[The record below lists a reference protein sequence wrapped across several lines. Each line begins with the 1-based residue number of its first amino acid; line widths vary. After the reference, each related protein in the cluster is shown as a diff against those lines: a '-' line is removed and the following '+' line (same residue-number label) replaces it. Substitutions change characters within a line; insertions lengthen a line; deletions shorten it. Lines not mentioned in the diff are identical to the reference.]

1 MSHHLP
7 LSKRALLH
15 ADKMDEEGWYVTANV
30 LAACAEALDEE
41 SAMTPKQYK
50 TIIDSLGLTQEAA
63 GEWLGVSARTG
74 QNYAAKGPPEPVAKL
89 LRLMVRLKL
98 KPEDVK

>member
-1 MSHHLP
+1 MK
-7 LSKRALLH
+7 LSERALIH

-41 SAMTPKQYK
+41 PAAMTPKQYK
-50 TIIDSLGLTQEAA
+50 AIIEELGLTQEAA

-74 QNYAAKGPPEPVAKL
+74 QNYAAKGPPEPIAKL
-89 LRLMVRLKL
+89 LRLVVRLKI
-98 KPEDVK
+98 KPDDVK